1 MTTGVVDLETSAP
14 AEAEKTAK
22 LPLPAVCILLGCLS
36 FIGYVLSTRSI
47 LDWMA
52 IPFAN
57 ETLHVARSLATD
69 GRFADPFGW
78 VQVRTGYTAHVAPV
92 YPLLVALVFREFG
105 NAFEI
110 LTVLWVANIVFL
122 SVQMALLPYLSDRMG
137 LGVSPGL
144 VAAVVGIFSLPYAVD
159 FEWESLLA
167 GMELT
172 LLCLLIVESLR
183 TTGSGRK
190 LTLTGCLWGIALL
203 TNPMALLLLAPW
215 AAAVVC
221 AQPRSLR
228 AAKLREYLGIA
239 G

>member
-92 YPLLVALVFREFG
+92 YPLLVALVYREFG
-105 NAFEI
+105 NAFEV
-110 LTVLWVANIVFL
+110 LTVLWVANLVFL
-122 SVQMALLPYLSDRMG
+122 SVQMALLPYLSVRMG
-137 LGVSPGL
+137 LGVSPGV
-144 VAAVVGIFSLPYAVD
+144 VAAIVGIFLFPYAVD

-167 GMELT
+167 GLEVAT
-172 LLCLLIVESLR
+172 LCLLTVKSLR
-183 TTGSGRK
+183 TPVSKRM
-190 LTLTGCLWGIALL
+190 LAPTGCLWG
-203 TNPMALLLLAPW
+203 
-215 AAAVVC
+215 
-221 AQPRSLR
+221 
-228 AAKLREYLGIA
+228 
-239 G
+239 